1 MGIYK
6 ICPHCGANLDAGE
19 ACDCIA
25 ARYASLSPANRERLD
40 TFAMKLIVEQRA
52 SSTRAAH

>member
-6 ICPHCGANLDAGE
+6 ICPHCLAHLDPGE

-25 ARYASLSPANRERLD
+25 DRYEALTKANRERLD
-40 TFAMKLIVEQRA
+40 SFLAELTAEQRA
-52 SSTRAAH
+52 GSAS

>member
-6 ICPHCGANLDAGE
+6 ICPHCGAHLDPGE

-25 ARYASLSPANRERLD
+25 ARYEMLTPDNRARLD
-40 TFAMKLIVEQRA
+40 SFALELAAKQRVG
-52 SSTRAAH
+52 TMH

>member
-6 ICPHCGANLDAGE
+6 ICPHCGAHLDPGE

-25 ARYASLSPANRERLD
+25 ARYGFLTPANRDCLD
-40 TFAMKLIVEQRA
+40 AFALELIAEQRA
-52 SSTRAAH
+52 AGAGH

>member
-6 ICPHCGANLDAGE
+6 ICPHCGAHLDPGE

-25 ARYASLSPANRERLD
+25 ARYASLTPANRERLD
-40 TFAMKLIVEQRA
+40 SFTAKLMAEQRA
-52 SSTRAAH
+52 SAAR

>member
-6 ICPHCGANLDAGE
+6 ICPYCGAHLDPGE

-25 ARYASLSPANRERLD
+25 ARYDALSPANRERLD
-40 TFAMKLIVEQRA
+40 GFLAELSAEQRA
-52 SSTRAAH
+52 GTAH

>member
-6 ICPHCGANLDAGE
+6 TCPYCGANLDTGE

-25 ARYASLSPANRERLD
+25 ARYAVLSQANRERLD
-40 TFAMKLIVEQRA
+40 GFLAELTAAQRA
-52 SSTRAAH
+52 SSAS

>member
-6 ICPHCGANLDAGE
+6 ICPHCWAHLDPGE

-25 ARYASLSPANRERLD
+25 ARYAVLSSANRERID
-40 TFAMKLIVEQRA
+40 SFIVELTAEQRA
-52 SSTRAAH
+52 STAH

>member
-6 ICPHCGANLDAGE
+6 ICPHCGAHLDPGE

-25 ARYASLSPANRERLD
+25 ARYASLTPANL
-40 TFAMKLIVEQRA
+40 LIFLVMWFIPAPIIGGNVDRY
-52 SSTRAAH
+52 

>member
-6 ICPHCGANLDAGE
+6 TCPHCGAHLDAGE
-19 ACDCIA
+19 ACDCIT
-25 ARYASLSPANRERLD
+25 ARYAALSPANRERLD

-52 SSTRAAH
+52 SSTGTAH

>member
-6 ICPHCGANLDAGE
+6 ICPHCGARLDPGE

-25 ARYASLSPANRERLD
+25 ARYESLTPANRDLLD
-40 TFAMKLIVEQRA
+40 TFAMELIAAQRTCSA
-52 SSTRAAH
+52 GAGR